1 MNGTTNAP
9 EAARDDDKP
18 SAVCFIVEDD
28 PAVGRFIARALRDF
42 GVESL
47 QFATVDALVAGI
59 GPRRPDLIFLDISLG
74 DTDAVD
80 AIRALA
86 ARGVTGPIQLMSG
99 SNSALLEDVRLVGV
113 RHGLRM
119 RPALAKPFRV
129 DAIRR
134 VVEEERLSAGETAAA
149 RHRDAM
155 PAAERRREA
164 PMRIDLGE
172 ALEKGWLELW
182 YQPKLDL
189 RRRTLAG
196 AEGLARVRHP
206 EHGVVFPGSFIP
218 DADEDALVALAEH
231 ALRIAVRDT
240 ADFDTVGGGFR
251 LAINV
256 PVEALLKLPIPAIV
270 RDSRGGNGNGWN
282 GIILEVTEDQ
292 VIRDIATAH
301 EIATQLRIYRIALA
315 IDDFGRGY
323 SSLARLKELPFAEL
337 KLDQSF
343 VRDSGRD
350 PTNAALC
357 QTVVDLAHRFGS
369 VAVAEGIET
378 MDDLAAVER
387 TGCDIGQGFLFAH
400 AMPKPFLLA
409 LLKANGADGGFGS
422 MIAAGSPGRDGS
434 DADGRST

>member
-9 EAARDDDKP
+9 EAARDDKKP

-42 GVESL
+42 GVESE
-47 QFATVDALVAGI
+47 QFPTVDALVAGM
-59 GPRRPDLIFLDISLG
+59 GARQPDLVFLDISLG

-86 ARGVTGPIQLMSG
+86 TRGVTGPIQLMSG
-99 SNSALLEDVRLVGV
+99 SNSGLLEDVRLVGV

-129 DAIRR
+129 DAVRR
-134 VVEEERLSAGETAAA
+134 VVEEERLAAGSAAVVTV
-149 RHRDAM
+149 RDAE
-155 PAAERRREA
+155 PAPARRGEA
-164 PMRIDLGE
+164 PVTVDLGE

-189 RRRTLAG
+189 RRRALVG

-206 EHGVVFPGSFIP
+206 EHGIVFPGSFIP
-218 DADEDALVALAEH
+218 AAGEDALIALAEL

-240 ADFDTVGGGFR
+240 SDFDAVGGGFR

-270 RDSRGGNGNGWN
+270 RDSRGGRNDWN

-301 EIATQLRIYRIALA
+301 EIATQLRIYKIALA

-343 VRDSGRD
+343 VRDSGSD

-378 MDDLAAVER
+378 LDDLAAVER
-387 TGCDIGQGFLFAH
+387 TGCDVGQGFLFAH
-400 AMPKPFLLA
+400 AMPKSFLLA
-409 LLKANGADGGFGS
+409 LLRANGADGGFGS
-422 MIAAGSPGRDGS
+422 MIAAGSPRRTRSGTDG
-434 DADGRST
+434 APG